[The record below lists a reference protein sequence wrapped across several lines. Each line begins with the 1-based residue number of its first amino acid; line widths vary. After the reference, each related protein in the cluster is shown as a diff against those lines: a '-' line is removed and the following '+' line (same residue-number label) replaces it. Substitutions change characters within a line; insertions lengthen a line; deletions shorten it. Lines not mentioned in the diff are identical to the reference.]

1 MNVIIRNKAP
11 GRSPKIG
18 LALSGGGLRGA
29 AHIGVLKALTRSDI
43 PIHLLSGTSAGA
55 VIAAMFACG
64 YSPYDM
70 EKMCAS
76 LQLPRLIDLNVKMGD
91 LIRYGVKLLLT
102 GQFKVWSVLPQGLL
116 KGRKAERFLMDI
128 FGSRT
133 LRQTRY
139 PVAITAVDVY
149 TSETVF
155 FTTPLAGLPSL
166 PNTRFIH
173 NTPLYEAVRASIAV
187 PGIFFPKMYRNMM
200 LVDGAVKDNLPTD
213 VLHYMGADVII
224 AVDLSY
230 DGQANYE
237 IKTIGEILS
246 QCLDIMGREITIL
259 KSEHFANITIRPD
272 LTGITGKDPHQLL
285 ACIKQG
291 ERAGWQAVEAI
302 KAFL

>member
-1 MNVIIRNKAP
+1 MRVIIRNKASNRIP
-11 GRSPKIG
+11 RIG

-29 AHIGVLKALTRSDI
+29 AHIGVLKALTRSNI
-43 PIHLLSGTSAGA
+43 PIHMLSGTSAGA

-64 YSPYDM
+64 YAPYDM

-76 LQLPRLIDLNVKMGD
+76 LQLPRLIDLHIKMGD

-102 GQFKVWSVLPQGLL
+102 GQFKVWSVLPKGLI
-116 KGRKAERFLMDI
+116 KGEKAERFLMDI

-133 LRQTRY
+133 LRQTKY
-139 PVAITAVDVY
+139 PVAIPAVDVY
-149 TSETVF
+149 TSDTVF
-155 FTTPLAGLPSL
+155 FTTPQAGMPALA
-166 PNTRFIH
+166 NTRFIH
-173 NTPLYEAVRASIAV
+173 NAPLYEAVRASIAV

-230 DGQANYE
+230 DGQANHE
-237 IKTIGEILS
+237 IRTIGEILS

-259 KSEHFANITIRPD
+259 KSERFANVTIRPD
-272 LTGITGKDPHQLL
+272 LTNITGKNPRQLPL
-285 ACIKQG
+285 CIQRG
-291 ERAGWQAVEAI
+291 EQAGWEAVKAI
-302 KAFL
+302 KALL

>member
-1 MNVIIRNKAP
+1 MNVTIKNKVS

-43 PIHLLSGTSAGA
+43 PIHMVSGTSAGA

-70 EKMCAS
+70 EKMCAN
-76 LQLPRLIDLNVKMGD
+76 LQLPQLIDLNVKMGD

-102 GQFKVWSVLPQGLL
+102 GQFKVWSVLPKGLL
-116 KGRKAERFLMDI
+116 KGEKAERFLMGI

-133 LRQTRY
+133 MRQTGH
-139 PVAITAVDVY
+139 PVAIPAVDVY
-149 TSETVF
+149 TGNTIF
-155 FTTPLAGLPSL
+155 FTTPQAGLPSL

-173 NTPLYEAVRASIAV
+173 TAPLYEAVRASIAV

-200 LVDGAVKDNLPTD
+200 LVDGGVKDNLPTD
-213 VLHYMGADVII
+213 ALHYMGADVII

-259 KSEHFANITIRPD
+259 KSERFAHVTIRPD
-272 LTGITGKDPHQLL
+272 LTGINGKNPRQLP

-291 ERAGWQAVEAI
+291 EQAGWRAVEAI
-302 KAFL
+302 KVLL